1 MLIFMLACTE
11 LFVMLKT
18 RIFVIFTELSELF
31 YTQVRNGGRTFYINT
46 CNIQLNFTEN
56 MIRMS
61 YGNLLSWSKIRDEWL
76 NASHIFKLVDTI
88 CSVKNHKI
96 QWVTIKTIFDH
107 QLPWLMIDHQMSW
120 LTIKCQGQPLTT
132 MVEHQWLGST
142 VIGYG
147 CHHSLPWL
155 TRNRTIPGSL

>member
-61 YGNLLSWSKIRDEWL
+61 YGNLLS
-76 NASHIFKLVDTI
+76 
-88 CSVKNHKI
+88 
-96 QWVTIKTIFDH
+96 
-107 QLPWLMIDHQMSW
+107 
-120 LTIKCQGQPLTT
+120 
-132 MVEHQWLGST
+132 
-142 VIGYG
+142 
-147 CHHSLPWL
+147 
-155 TRNRTIPGSL
+155 